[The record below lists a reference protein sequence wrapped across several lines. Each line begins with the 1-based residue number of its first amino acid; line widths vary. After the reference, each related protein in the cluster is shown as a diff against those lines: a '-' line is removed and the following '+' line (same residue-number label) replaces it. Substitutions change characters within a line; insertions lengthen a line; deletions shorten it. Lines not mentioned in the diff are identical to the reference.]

1 MTVTRAFAEAFAL
14 VHAAF
19 RTSPAEIEEAKALV
33 RADFA
38 AAESGYLATAAMIR
52 AGWKP
57 LEEQVSSFIARTNDR
72 EVLARYAGEQK
83 AA

>member
-1 MTVTRAFAEAFAL
+1 MKVTREFVEAFSL

-19 RTSPAEIEEAKALV
+19 RTSPAEIEEAKALA
-33 RADFA
+33 RADMP
-38 AAESGYLATAAMIR
+38 AAEVSYFSSAAMLR

-57 LEEQVSSFIARTNDR
+57 LEEHAEAFLARTDFIYPER
-72 EVLARYAGEQK
+72 K

>member
-1 MTVTRAFAEAFAL
+1 MKATREFVDAFNQ

-19 RTSPAEIEEAKALV
+19 KTSPAEIEEAKAIA
-33 RADFA
+33 RADMPA
-38 AAESGYLATAAMIR
+38 AAASYLASAAMLR

-57 LEEQVSSFIARTNDR
+57 LQEQASGFLARTQ
-72 EVLARYAGEQK
+72 E